1 MIMQVFPFVILA
13 VSAGDWAQIGSNIDG
28 EAEYDYSGFYVD
40 TSSDGLT
47 VAIGAR
53 ENDGNGVKSG
63 HVRVYRNSGKPGA
76 DWIQL
81 GADIDGETAYD
92 ESGHVAISSDG
103 LIVAV
108 GATRNSGNGSAS
120 GHVRV
125 FRHTGVEGTNWTQR
139 GSDIDG
145 EALTTIL
152 EM

>member
-108 GATRNSGNGSAS
+108 GATRNSGTPLVKSNGSTSVA
-120 GHVRV
+120 VRSSS
-125 FRHTGVEGTNWTQR
+125 TEN
-139 GSDIDG
+139 
-145 EALTTIL
+145 IL
-152 EM
+152 VMCVGIRVY